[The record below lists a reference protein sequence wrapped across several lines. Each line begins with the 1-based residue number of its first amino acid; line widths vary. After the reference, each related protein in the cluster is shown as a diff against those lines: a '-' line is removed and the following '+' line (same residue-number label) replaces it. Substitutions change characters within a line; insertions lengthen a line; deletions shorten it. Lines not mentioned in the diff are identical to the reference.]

1 MVKYLAILLLSL
13 LIVFQVSPSAAQ
25 DANYWTN
32 QYGNEARLLGGIVVG
47 SSKDVSAVFYNP
59 GRLSLIENPE
69 LLLAG
74 NVARFTSITV
84 KDALGAGLDIG
95 SSKVGGA
102 PSLFAGEINID
113 ESNKR
118 RLAYSFLTRQD
129 FSINLE
135 ERADLTQLTDPPLD
149 FFTTSVSL
157 RESMTEYWAGMTWS
171 SRLSEKVGVGATLFG
186 LFRDQNLRGL
196 SLSQAKVDSLG
207 GIAVQ
212 RDAFD
217 YLYIG
222 ALLKLGIGADLGDWR
237 AGLSVTTPNLKIY
250 GDGNYGRDDSVVGQD
265 LNGNGEEASQI
276 LTGYEQDVDT
286 NYHSPTSVA
295 AGLGYTWKKTY
306 LDFTVEW
313 FDAVPE
319 YKVLDP
325 APISSVDGSV
335 TVDDDVIDE
344 RKSVTNFGIGV
355 EQVFSESVRGYLSFR
370 TDKNASV
377 AAGSQ
382 RINVSTWDIL
392 HVAGGASFPIGAS
405 SFTVGASYAMGSA
418 DLETTLGQIP
428 DEGEDPIL
436 DSSSPTPTVH
446 FKRLTLVLGFNISF

>member
-74 NVARFTSITV
+74 NVVRFTSITV

-286 NYHSPTSVA
+286 NYHSPTSV
-295 AGLGYTWKKTY
+295 
-306 LDFTVEW
+306 
-313 FDAVPE
+313 
-319 YKVLDP
+319 
-325 APISSVDGSV
+325 
-335 TVDDDVIDE
+335 
-344 RKSVTNFGIGV
+344 R
-355 EQVFSESVRGYLSFR
+355 
-370 TDKNASV
+370 
-377 AAGSQ
+377 
-382 RINVSTWDIL
+382 
-392 HVAGGASFPIGAS
+392 GGARVHLEEDLPGFHRG
-405 SFTVGASYAMGSA
+405 VVRCGSRVQGPGSRS
-418 DLETTLGQIP
+418 DLQRGWLG
-428 DEGEDPIL
+428 
-436 DSSSPTPTVH
+436 H
-446 FKRLTLVLGFNISF
+446 RR